1 MPVSARLVQ
10 LTISGGMLTPLLEV
24 SLYPAQTVTK
34 SSSSGLREF
43 KDGKEEDKVPVSARL
58 VQLTISGGMLTPL
71 LEVSLYPAQTDT
83 KSSSVA

>member
-1 MPVSARLVQ
+1 MKR
-10 LTISGGMLTPLLEV
+10 TPLLEV

-58 VQLTISGGMLTPL
+58 VQLTISGDEENPTAGSFTLSRTNGH
-71 LEVSLYPAQTDT
+71 
-83 KSSSVA
+83 

>member
-43 KDGKEEDKVPVSARL
+43 KDGKEEDKCP
-58 VQLTISGGMLTPL
+58 
-71 LEVSLYPAQTDT
+71 
-83 KSSSVA
+83 